1 MTGVYPVP
9 QVNRHSFAEV
19 KAAAQGL
26 WPGIAISAGI
36 PPEALNGR
44 NQPCPG
50 CGGRDRFRFIDKKGD
65 GFFVCGGGGERTAGD
80 GFRLLEHVR
89 GWSASE
95 SLHFVADYLGLAGRE
110 ITQADRDAYRQRR
123 ILEAL
128 AHELEVLRLAV
139 ADRLAQRAHS
149 PEDAERERVAIERVQ
164 RGLAVMR
171 D

>member
-1 MTGVYPVP
+1 MTGGDVSRET
-9 QVNRHSFAEV
+9 NRHCFAEV

-26 WPGIAISAGI
+26 WPGIAIAAGI

-50 CGGRDRFRFIDKKGD
+50 CGGRDRFRFIDKKQD
-65 GFFVCGGGGERTAGD
+65 GFFVCGGGGDRTTGD
-80 GFRLLEHVR
+80 GFRLLEHVH

-95 SLHFVADYLGLAGRE
+95 SLHFVADYLGLAGHE
-110 ITQADRDAYRQRR
+110 ITKADRDAYRKRR

-139 ADRLAQRAHS
+139 ADRLSQRELS
-149 PEDAERERVAIERVQ
+149 NDDAERERVAIERIQ